1 MRNRG
6 FFHQYEWRVINC
18 HSRSDFC
25 SLRADDSQAKQ
36 ALLDNSS
43 NDHEHLPLLGHTELL
58 NQARKLVFD
67 ATPEEAKTIAS
78 IQTIAGTGA
87 NHLGALFL
95 AKACRPQ
102 TVWISDLSW
111 INHQEIWNL
120 VDSSIQRQAYPYFNA
135 ESFTVNFEA
144 LIQTLRSKAIEG
156 DVVILHGCAH
166 NPTGVDFTKDQ
177 WKIVADVCQEKKLI
191 PFFDLA

>member
-1 MRNRG
+1 M
-6 FFHQYEWRVINC
+6 
-18 HSRSDFC
+18 
-25 SLRADDSQAKQ
+25 
-36 ALLDNSS
+36 
-43 NDHEHLPLLGHTELL
+43 L
-58 NQARKLVFD
+58 NHARKLVFD

-87 NHLGALFL
+87 NHLGALLL

-111 INHQEIWNL
+111 INHHEIWNL
-120 VDSSIQRQAYPYFNA
+120 VDSTIQRQKYPYFNA
-135 ESFTVNFEA
+135 ESFTVEFGA
-144 LIQTLRSKAIEG
+144 LVQTLRSKAVEG

-166 NPTGVDFTKDQ
+166 NPTGVDLTKDQ
-177 WKIVADVCQEKKLI
+177 WEAIAAVCQEKKLI

>member
-1 MRNRG
+1 ML
-6 FFHQYEWRVINC
+6 E
-18 HSRSDFC
+18 
-25 SLRADDSQAKQ
+25 
-36 ALLDNSS
+36 NSS
-43 NDHEHLPLLGHTELL
+43 NDHEHLPLLGHADLL
-58 NQARKLVFD
+58 IQARKLVFD
-67 ATPEEAKTIAS
+67 ATSEQAETIAS

-87 NHLGALFL
+87 NHLGALLL

-120 VDSSIQRQAYPYFNA
+120 VDSTIQRQTYPYFNA
-135 ESFTVNFEA
+135 ESFTVDFGA
-144 LIQTLRSKAIEG
+144 LVQTLRSKAVEG

-166 NPTGVDFTKDQ
+166 NPTGVDLTRDQ
-177 WKIVADVCQEKKLI
+177 WKAVADVCQEKKLI

>member
-1 MRNRG
+1 MS
-6 FFHQYEWRVINC
+6 
-18 HSRSDFC
+18 HS
-25 SLRADDSQAKQ
+25 
-36 ALLDNSS
+36 
-43 NDHEHLPLLGHTELL
+43 
-58 NQARKLVFD
+58 RKLVFD
-67 ATPEEAKTIAS
+67 ATSEEAETIAS

-87 NHLGALFL
+87 NHLGALLL

-120 VDSSIQRQAYPYFNA
+120 VDSTIQRQTYPYFNA
-135 ESFTVNFEA
+135 ELFSVEFEA
-144 LIQTLRSKAIEG
+144 LVRTLRSKAVEG

-166 NPTGVDFTKDQ
+166 NPTGVDLTRDQ
-177 WKIVADVCQEKKLI
+177 WKVIADVCQEKGLI